1 MKISHF
7 SKAKARGN
15 SLKKVF
21 ILSDT
26 SSLMLAA
33 IQVIPSGAVSSKENR
48 AAQLGKWM
56 MKGNLQRKFVEQR
69 RKR

>member
-1 MKISHF
+1 MKRSHF
-7 SKAKARGN
+7 SKAKTRGN
-15 SLKKVF
+15 SLKVC

-26 SSLMLAA
+26 SYLMLAA

-56 MKGNLQRKFVEQR
+56 MKGNLQRKFLEQR